1 MSIYGFTGADVH
13 LEAQR
18 NNDQLLYSV
27 FEYAASFGNT
37 PIYIGMD
44 ANTTDISSSSL
55 SQAYLSQRWF
65 DIGSHFP
72 YLKNELPLPTCF
84 AKGSEIGRRIDYI
97 YPNSQAVTAI
107 QDFCLDLTIPIPTHR
122 PLVITVDIPLF
133 SSQITRFSLP
143 PTCCSF
149 PKPTSHF
156 LDVFRDLF
164 HWDITVFNGNVEDA
178 YACWNMW
185 AQQYLTLLSNVDFHS
200 RGQGP
205 CLRKGLLALP
215 TTKELPIAYRP
226 CTVLFNRTVSAI
238 SELYATPSCLNTT
251 RFRTFLTT
259 IQTTAE
265 SLLPTFQADGSPSDW
280 LTSLREL
287 LISHRMQEQYDVQK
301 QRKTAWRSWIQ
312 DTWALNSKKIYQL
325 VQGQFVEP
333 FTCLHH
339 EGHFITNRS
348 DIDQTL
354 QQAWRPIFA
363 KYDDVENKAQEYR
376 ASFYPTDS
384 PYTPCNFPDLTL
396 DDIRYVISKK
406 LKSNTAT
413 GLDGWRPS
421 EFKQLPNCLL
431 SALLDVY
438 KYYVKFP
445 VTSHLPSTSLIPL
458 LFLKE
463 FRMLLLV
470 LDLLLFYQSLI
481 VFALA
486 LDARHCL
493 PGKTHGYTPLSLLS
507 AKVAALP
514 VLIATFLLISFTV
527 SKHMGPSLAYNLI
540 LPNVWIL
547 FPTQ

>member
-1 MSIYGFTGADVH
+1 MFYLRGTTLFPLLRQHIYNHRYYSDTSFNWHTGYRLGEALHPGPLSIASANITSLLLHYQQFLHHDVLLLQETRLTTFGQSYIQQRLDEIGWSALWSDPRPPQRSGIESENLTGKCGGVAILHKKSLQFQLAPSSLLLPYPSLQSHRFIHGILSSEVGPTIHFMSIYGFTGADVH

-18 NNDQLLYSV
+18 HNGQLLYSV

-84 AKGSEIGRRIDYI
+84 AKGNEIGRRIDYI

-122 PLVITVDIPLF
+122 PLVITVDIPFF

-156 LDVFRDLF
+156 LDIFCDLF

-251 RFRTFLTT
+251 RFRTF
-259 IQTTAE
+259 
-265 SLLPTFQADGSPSDW
+265 
-280 LTSLREL
+280 
-287 LISHRMQEQYDVQK
+287 
-301 QRKTAWRSWIQ
+301 
-312 DTWALNSKKIYQL
+312 
-325 VQGQFVEP
+325 
-333 FTCLHH
+333 
-339 EGHFITNRS
+339 
-348 DIDQTL
+348 
-354 QQAWRPIFA
+354 
-363 KYDDVENKAQEYR
+363 
-376 ASFYPTDS
+376 
-384 PYTPCNFPDLTL
+384 
-396 DDIRYVISKK
+396 
-406 LKSNTAT
+406 
-413 GLDGWRPS
+413 
-421 EFKQLPNCLL
+421 
-431 SALLDVY
+431 
-438 KYYVKFP
+438 
-445 VTSHLPSTSLIPL
+445 
-458 LFLKE
+458 
-463 FRMLLLV
+463 
-470 LDLLLFYQSLI
+470 
-481 VFALA
+481 
-486 LDARHCL
+486 
-493 PGKTHGYTPLSLLS
+493 
-507 AKVAALP
+507 
-514 VLIATFLLISFTV
+514 
-527 SKHMGPSLAYNLI
+527 
-540 LPNVWIL
+540 
-547 FPTQ
+547 